1 MQDVA
6 AAARRPLP
14 PILKGFGGHLC
25 GRINLCWP
33 AAGSPM
39 KDMAID
45 WRIILGGSA
54 VRTET
59 DHAADE
65 MRQA

>member
-45 WRIILGGSA
+45 W
-54 VRTET
+54 
-59 DHAADE
+59 
-65 MRQA
+65 